1 MQQLLV
7 GELRGNPVIT
17 QRGIK
22 LGKLRDV
29 AIDGDS
35 GRVVH
40 FVVRQGRLLASP
52 DLLISPDEIVE
63 ITASAIIT
71 KDTLIPVSAAI
82 PA

>member
-7 GELRGNPVIT
+7 GELRGKMVVT

-22 LGKLRDV
+22 IGKLRDV

>member
-7 GELRGNPVIT
+7 GELRGKPVIT